1 MFHVE
6 QFVVRPLSIPTEQT
20 ASTASASLILEGQPD
35 PIGRTT
41 GVW

>member
-6 QFVVRPLSIPTEQT
+6 QSVVRPASTPTEQT
-20 ASTASASLILEGQPD
+20 GSTVPASLILEGQPV

>member
-6 QFVVRPLSIPTEQT
+6 QFTVRPQSIPAEQIGS
-20 ASTASASLILEGQPD
+20 AVPASLILEGQPD

>member
-6 QFVVRPLSIPTEQT
+6 RFSFWPPSIPTEQIG
-20 ASTASASLILEGQPD
+20 STASDSLILEGQPD

>member
-6 QFVVRPLSIPTEQT
+6 QLRIWPPSIATEQIES
-20 ASTASASLILEGQPD
+20 AAPASLILEGQPD
-35 PIGRTT
+35 PIGRMT

>member
-6 QFVVRPLSIPTEQT
+6 QFGFWLPSISTEQIG
-20 ASTASASLILEGQPD
+20 STGPGSLILEGQPD

>member
-6 QFVVRPLSIPTEQT
+6 QLSFWPPSIPIEQIG
-20 ASTASASLILEGQPD
+20 STVPASLILEGQPD